1 MPHDPFNSR
10 WMPLPIQA
18 RLDLLRAKRYAA
30 LIVWETLLCDA
41 LRNGTWRTSL
51 SASAVQRETRLS
63 HPTIR
68 KAQKDLLDAGYIRII
83 SGGGGTRKK
92 ITFGLTPI
100 IPPRGPISSIIPFMS
115 FSYPNSAVRRRYPV
129 ASTALFGMIY
139 A

>member
-41 LRNGTWRTSL
+41 LRNGTWQTSL
-51 SASAVQRETRLS
+51 PASAVQRETRLS

-83 SGGGGTRKK
+83 AGGGTTRKK

-100 IPPRGPISSIIPFMS
+100 ENFGGRPAAPPDAKDAKPTGDWK
-115 FSYPNSAVRRRYPV
+115 
-129 ASTALFGMIY
+129 L
-139 A
+139 